1 MALADYKAGV
11 QILAQAVHEELLAL
25 EHFRQILNNSCWFMP
40 VADYCV
46 VQCFWEVTVYCR
58 RLEEYISSK

>member
-46 VQCFWEVTVYCR
+46 VQCF
-58 RLEEYISSK
+58 